1 MKKYKRSDKCELV
14 YVSVAWNVLD
24 EDQRKDVEYIN
35 SYPNKAGRI
44 RECVRAM
51 RTGTMVQQMSVYGI
65 PEPVKMN
72 DDTFEEVSELDA
84 IELLTR

>member
-24 EDQRKDVEYIN
+24 EEQRKDVEYIN

-51 RTGTMVQQMSVYGI
+51 RTGVIGHQQLDMAIGNI
-65 PEPVKMN
+65 TIENM
-72 DDTFEEVSELDA
+72 DDATDDEA
-84 IELLTR
+84 IDLLTS

>member
-24 EDQRKDVEYIN
+24 EEQRKDVEYIN

-51 RTGTMVQQMSVYGI
+51 RTGITGQWQIDSLMGEIANEDMV
-65 PEPVKMN
+65 
-72 DDTFEEVSELDA
+72 DATDEEA
-84 IELLTR
+84 INLLTS